1 MMDRIEALTRAMW
14 NIDESL
20 IQECLDADEET
31 EKVSSASKAR
41 KRPAKKRLLWAAGI
55 AAAVLLSGITT
66 YAVTDLYRKYKPY
79 EYFFKNGEVNVFRTL
94 NHTLTE
100 EERQAVRPVLE
111 KAESVFRYIGTE
123 AEADLS
129 IGPLARYYHFAED
142 GNPDIAKIDLT
153 LNLITAKIDGDEG
166 YMWVEYCIDSYDS
179 KGELCYSSGSEE
191 EKILSYWEIQ
201 SIDGNW
207 EVVRII
213 EAV

>member
-1 MMDRIEALTRAMW
+1 MDRIEALTRAMW

-31 EKVSSASKAR
+31 DKVSSAPKAR
-41 KRPAKKRLLWAAGI
+41 RRPAKKRLLWAAGI

-94 NHTLTE
+94 NHTCTE
-100 EERQAVRPVLE
+100 EERQTVQPVLE

-129 IGPLARYYHFAED
+129 VGPFTRYYHFAED

-179 KGELCYSSGSEE
+179 KGELCYSSGTEE
-191 EKILSYWEIQ
+191 EKILSYWEIRR
-201 SIDGNW
+201 IDRNW

>member
-31 EKVSSASKAR
+31 DKVSSAQKAR

-94 NHTLTE
+94 NHTCTE

-129 IGPLARYYHFAED
+129 VGPLARYYHFAED

-166 YMWVEYCIDSYDS
+166 YIWVEYCIDSYDS

-201 SIDGNW
+201 LIDGNW
-207 EVVRII
+207 EIVRII

>member
-31 EKVSSASKAR
+31 EIVSSASKAR

-94 NHTLTE
+94 NHTCTE
-100 EERQAVRPVLE
+100 EERQAVRPVFE

-129 IGPLARYYHFAED
+129 VGPLARYYHFAED

-166 YMWVEYCIDSYDS
+166 YIWVEYCIDSYDS
-179 KGELCYSSGSEE
+179 KGELCYSSGTEE

-201 SIDGNW
+201 LIDGNW

>member
-31 EKVSSASKAR
+31 DKVSSASKAR

-55 AAAVLLSGITT
+55 AAVVLLSGITA

-94 NHTLTE
+94 NHTCTE

-129 IGPLARYYHFAED
+129 FGPLARYYHFAED

-191 EKILSYWEIQ
+191 EKILSYWEIRR
-201 SIDGNW
+201 IDGNW

>member
-31 EKVSSASKAR
+31 DKVSSAPKAR
-41 KRPAKKRLLWAAGI
+41 RRPAKKRLLWAAGI

-94 NHTLTE
+94 NHTCTE
-100 EERQAVRPVLE
+100 EERQTVQPVLE

-129 IGPLARYYHFAED
+129 VGPFTRYYHFAED

-179 KGELCYSSGSEE
+179 KGELCYSSGTEE
-191 EKILSYWEIQ
+191 EKILSYWEIRR
-201 SIDGNW
+201 IDRNW